1 MQVPQN
7 IIKMMELTHTFAWLV
22 GVDNKLRCEYC
33 RTCGSWITDDGY
45 LTVIITPSMAK
56 SLIDTMKSN
65 QNVACTIVNAHTFE
79 SYQLKGIYLEHRS
92 LSAKEESLKESYMQ
106 GIQGVLLDMGF
117 EYGDRFRKYA
127 NMEGIAVTMKVNEIF
142 EQTPRQG
149 SGGPLIVKE
158 NES

>member
-1 MQVPQN
+1 MQVPHN
-7 IIKMMELTHTFAWLV
+7 IIKMLELTHTFAWLA
-22 GVDNKLRCEYC
+22 GVDDKLRCDYC
-33 RTCGSWITDDGY
+33 RTCGTWITVDGY
-45 LTVIITPSMAK
+45 LTAIITPLMAK
-56 SLIDTMKSN
+56 SLIGTLNSN
-65 QNVACTIVNAHTFE
+65 LNVACTIVNAHTFE

-149 SGGPLIVKE
+149 SGGHLTVKE
-158 NES
+158 IES